1 MARTKQT
8 ARKSPRKALALKAS
22 GKIVMAASA
31 MSGVK
36 KRYRYR
42 PGTVALQQ
50 IRRYQNQEV
59 ATSFQR
65 LIRELS
71 MVLKSDLR
79 FQAEAIEA
87 LQQIAEAYLVKLFED
102 VNLCAIHGRR

>member
-1 MARTKQT
+1 
-8 ARKSPRKALALKAS
+8 
-22 GKIVMAASA
+22 MAASA

-71 MVLKSDLR
+71 MVLKSDLC
-79 FQAEAIEA
+79 FQAEAIEV
-87 LQQIAEAYLVKLFED
+87 LQQIAEAYLVELFED

>member
-1 MARTKQT
+1 MRCSRSGGTRI
-8 ARKSPRKALALKAS
+8 RKLP
-22 GKIVMAASA
+22 
-31 MSGVK
+31 
-36 KRYRYR
+36 
-42 PGTVALQQ
+42 
-50 IRRYQNQEV
+50 
-59 ATSFQR
+59 FQR

-71 MVLKSDLR
+71 RVLKSDLR

>member
-1 MARTKQT
+1 MLI
-8 ARKSPRKALALKAS
+8 RKLP
-22 GKIVMAASA
+22 
-31 MSGVK
+31 
-36 KRYRYR
+36 
-42 PGTVALQQ
+42 
-50 IRRYQNQEV
+50 
-59 ATSFQR
+59 FQR